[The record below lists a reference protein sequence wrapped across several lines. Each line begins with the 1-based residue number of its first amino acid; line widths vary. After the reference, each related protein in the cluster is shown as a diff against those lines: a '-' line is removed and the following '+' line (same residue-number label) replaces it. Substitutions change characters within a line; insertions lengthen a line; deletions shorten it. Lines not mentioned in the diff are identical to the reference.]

1 MSGISRKYGLS
12 FLEVSELL
20 VDSLKENAFYQEL
33 ARVRYVLVERDR
45 DKWDVPIIVAHVFT
59 KDEKAPERSKELDY
73 SSVRLCEDWVP
84 LNSFVQC
91 FKNTRLELPSI
102 CFPFAK
108 NRSRDR
114 TFLSGNN
121 RFHRRPGHLY
131 TVDWQDSM
139 HANHDILLTYNLPY
153 CPDVLAAARK
163 WTGLIELTDSH
174 VYRGKFLLFV
184 PECRA
189 YISKL
194 TRVGKELQI
203 NVERIKSCEPN
214 LRIKGAYWKDSQ
226 ETNYEPLE
234 VTVNIDGL
242 ATLSLPEDVHR
253 LELFLLGPSES
264 LYDYHREGRWPL
276 EGTTSVLT
284 IEKPITSDEKIIQ
297 QAIKSGEGVTFE
309 FKPYIVPSNPKFE
322 EVIRTAIAFANK
334 SGGYIFLGIAD
345 DCRVIGIEREL
356 VNQNRNV
363 GIDLEQQVS
372 RYIGTVL
379 QALRGR
385 IIPSVNVEVT
395 SIPFAEHRVIIVK
408 VPAGDEMPY
417 RDTQGDHL
425 YIRRGANNVLPNNEE
440 LKDLLSPPTQPDNL
454 SWRNA

>member
-12 FLEVSELL
+12 FLGAAELL
-20 VDSLKENAFYQEL
+20 ADSLTINSFYQGL

-45 DKWDVPIIVAHVFT
+45 DKWDVAIIVAHVFT
-59 KDEKAPERSKELDY
+59 KDEKTPEPTKELDY
-73 SSVRLCEDWVP
+73 SSVRLCEGWVP
-84 LNSFVQC
+84 LNSFVHC
-91 FKNTRLELPSI
+91 FKNARLELPNI
-102 CFPFAK
+102 CFPFVK

-131 TVDWQDSM
+131 TVDWQDTT
-139 HANHDILLTYNLPY
+139 HVNHDILLSYNLPY
-153 CPDVLAAARK
+153 CPDVLAAVRH
-163 WTGLIELTDSH
+163 WTGLVEFTDSH

-189 YISKL
+189 YIGKL
-194 TRVGKELQI
+194 ARVGNELQI
-203 NVERIKSCEPN
+203 KVERIQSCEPN
-214 LRIKGAYWKDSQ
+214 LCIKGAYWTDSQ
-226 ETNYEPLE
+226 EMNYEPLE
-234 VTVNIDGL
+234 ATVNIDGS
-242 ATLSLPEDVHR
+242 ATLSLPEEVRR
-253 LELFLLGPSES
+253 LELFLLGPSET

-284 IEKPITSDEKIIQ
+284 VEKPNTSDEKIIQ

-309 FKPYIVPSNPKFE
+309 FKPYIAPSNPKFK

-345 DCRVIGIEREL
+345 DCQVLGVEHEL
-356 VNQNRNV
+356 VNQNRNTA
-363 GIDLEQQVS
+363 IDFEQQVS
-372 RYIGTVL
+372 RYIGAVL

-385 IIPSVNVEVT
+385 IVQSVNVEVT
-395 SIPFAEHRVIIVK
+395 SISFAGHRVIIVK
-408 VPAGDEMPY
+408 VPPGNEMPY
-417 RDTQGDHL
+417 RDAQGDHL

-440 LKDLLSPPTQPDNL
+440 LKELLSPSKQPDDL
-454 SWRNA
+454 LWRNA